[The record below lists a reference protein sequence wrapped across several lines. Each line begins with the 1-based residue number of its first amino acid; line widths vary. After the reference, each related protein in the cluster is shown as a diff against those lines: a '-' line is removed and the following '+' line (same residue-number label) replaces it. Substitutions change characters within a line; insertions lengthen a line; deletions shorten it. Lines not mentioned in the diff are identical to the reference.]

1 MATGDNTTIVLADSL
16 DDISA
21 AGRIRREFVGVIPQ
35 LVDNVTLDA
44 NSGTSWSELL
54 YEQTSAHAVDET
66 TMNENFQRYDD
77 SKISIT
83 PQMIQTTT
91 FITDKAKRNLSRV
104 GLAQMGSLS
113 GNAMMRKKEDDGI
126 TALDTSTTV
135 LGGSGT
141 PASIADVASANALI
155 TSNVTESG
163 GVTGISGVFHGFV
176 IKDFY
181 DELTGGIGTYPV
193 PVGATADVFR
203 NGWSSPIDGTAIFKN
218 GNIPIDSTPDA
229 KGYVFAREAWIL
241 VSGMSIKTE
250 VERMPRRGGG
260 GDAVTMTDEFAYGQR
275 SPGNWSYEIIADAA
289 PPA

>member
-1 MATGDNTTIVLADSL
+1 MATGDNTSISLADSL
-16 DDISA
+16 DDMAA

-35 LVDNVTLDA
+35 LVENRTLDA
-44 NSGTSWSELL
+44 NTGSSWSELL
-54 YEQTSAHAVDET
+54 YEQTTAHAVDET

-83 PQMIQTTT
+83 PQMVQTTT
-91 FITDKAKRNLSRV
+91 FITDKALRNLSSV
-104 GLAQMGSLS
+104 GIDQMGSLS

-126 TALDTSTTV
+126 TALDTSALE
-135 LGGSGT
+135 LGAAGT
-141 PASIADVASANALI
+141 PASIGDVASANALI

-176 IKDFY
+176 IKDFF
-181 DELTGGIGTYPV
+181 DELTAGIGTYPV
-193 PVGATADVFR
+193 PAGVTADVFQ
-203 NGWSSPIDGTAIFKN
+203 NGWSLPIDGTAIFKN
-218 GNIPIDSTPDA
+218 GNIPIVGTDA

-250 VERMPRRGGG
+250 RERMPRRGGG

-275 SPGNWSYEIIADAA
+275 SPGNWSVEIASDATA
-289 PPA
+289 PA